1 MSENIGNTT
10 TNTTVNTPDVS
21 EYLTLDV
28 IKKHLNIDSTFTDD
42 DDYLAALS
50 YVAEDVV
57 TKYLDCELTDLLD
70 DGELPK
76 AVKHAMLLFIG
87 NMYKNRES
95 TTNLTIN
102 VIPHAFDLLC
112 DLYRNYKYT
121 KAVR

>member
-1 MSENIGNTT
+1 M
-10 TNTTVNTPDVS
+10 S
-21 EYLTLDV
+21 EYLTLTE
-28 IKKHLNIDSTFTDD
+28 IKKHLNIDSFFTDD
-42 DDYLAALS
+42 DEYLEALS

-95 TTNLTIN
+95 TTNLPVN

-112 DLYRNYKYT
+112 DLYRNFKYT
-121 KAVR
+121 KALK